1 MKKIYCG
8 IGSRQTPIQVLSFIT
23 SLATRLNANG
33 FHLRSGGAIGA
44 DTAFARGHSI
54 ENMTIYR
61 PDHAINDRNAEAL
74 FRSVHPF
81 QHRFSKTQSILL
93 HSRNAYQIHG
103 FKLNDPVDF
112 VLCWTKL
119 GSESEA
125 ELKSHGWVEGGTST
139 AVALASRAGIPVF
152 NLQKPDALNRFYAFM
167 RENYQLG

>member
-1 MKKIYCG
+1 MKKIYSG
-8 IGSRQTPIQVLSFIT
+8 VGSRETPSDVLSFMT
-23 SLATRLNANG
+23 SLASRLKANG

-44 DTAFARGHSI
+44 DSAFAKGHSI
-54 ENMTIYR
+54 NNMTIYR
-61 PDHAINDRNAEAL
+61 PDHAIGDKVAEAL

-81 QHRFSKTQSILL
+81 QHRFKKTQSILL

-103 FKLNDPVDF
+103 LELNDPVDF

-125 ELKSHGWVEGGTST
+125 ELKSHGWVEGGTGT
-139 AVALASRAGIPVF
+139 AIALASRANVPVF

-167 RENYQLG
+167 RDNYQLG

>member
-8 IGSRQTPIQVLSFIT
+8 VGSRETPTEVLSFIT

-44 DTAFARGHSI
+44 DTAFANGHTI
-54 ENMTIYR
+54 DNMTIYR
-61 PDHAINDRNAEAL
+61 PDHAINDKAAEAL

-81 QHRFSKTQSILL
+81 QHRFKKSYSVLL
-93 HSRNAYQIHG
+93 HSRNAYQVLG
-103 FKLNDPVDF
+103 FQLNDPVDF

-125 ELKSHGWVEGGTST
+125 ELKSHGWVEGGTGTSI
-139 AVALASRAGIPVF
+139 AMASRSNIPVF